1 MGEIDMKLLRLLTED
16 ELFISEVVQND
27 HELLMLD
34 SYLLDIF

>member
-1 MGEIDMKLLRLLTED
+1 MGEIDIKLLKLLAED

>member
-1 MGEIDMKLLRLLTED
+1 MGEIDTNVLKLLAED
-16 ELFISEVVQND
+16 ELFINEVVQND

>member
-1 MGEIDMKLLRLLTED
+1 MGEIDMKLLRLLAED
-16 ELFISEVVQND
+16 ELFINEVVQND